1 MGIDRLKHVKD
12 ALMCCVEGQMH
23 KLDTVDTQELGAAID
38 MIKDLEE
45 AIYYCTITEA
55 MKGKEHHYKE
65 EKEEDGEEEHRMYL
79 DSGSKNNGSRSN
91 GRSST
96 NNGRSRMGENTRRD
110 GMTSSNRSPGSNNEM
125 YERDEREGRSGEVRR
140 LYMEGKETNH
150 TTEMAM
156 KELEHY
162 MQELTGDIMEMIEDV
177 SPEER
182 QFLSKKIATLATK
195 VGAVK

>member
-12 ALMCCVEGQMH
+12 TLMCCVEGQMH
-23 KLDTVDTQELGAAID
+23 KLDTVNTQELGAAID

-55 MKGKEHHYKE
+55 MKEKEHHYKE
-65 EKEEDGEEEHRMYL
+65 EEDEEEEHKMYL
-79 DSGSKNNGSRSN
+79 DNGRKNNKTRN
-91 GRSST
+91 GRSQTSS
-96 NNGRSRMGENTRRD
+96 NRGRMGEHTRRD
-110 GMTSSNRSPGSNNEM
+110 GMTSPSENDNEM

-140 LYMEGKETNH
+140 LYMEGKESNH
-150 TTEMAM
+150 SSEMAM

-162 MQELTGDIMEMIEDV
+162 MQELTGDIMEMIEDT

-195 VGAVK
+195 VGATK

>member
-12 ALMCCVEGQMH
+12 TLMCCVEGQMH
-23 KLDTVDTQELGAAID
+23 KLDTVNTQELGAAID

-55 MKGKEHHYKE
+55 MKEKEHYYKE
-65 EKEEDGEEEHRMYL
+65 EEERKMYL
-79 DSGSKNNGSRSN
+79 DNGGKNNKTRN
-91 GRSST
+91 GRTQTGSD
-96 NNGRSRMGENTRRD
+96 RSRMGERTRRD
-110 GMTSSNRSPGSNNEM
+110 GMTTSSENNNEM

-140 LYMEGKETNH
+140 LYMEGKESNH
-150 TTEMAM
+150 SSEMAM

-195 VGAVK
+195 VGATK